1 MVGWWAVERRIGM
14 TGELSELLH
23 AGKLQVRHTQSANRS
38 SPCRNV
44 LYTVLSISSVQF
56 YTPCPLAHPRPS
68 TPARGVSAAD
78 LFPVTLASPNSQR
91 RKSLPP
97 LLPPSSLAIGNILAT
112 STHRRLSQAALQ
124 HIPSVL
130 RSHGPRQLVRLSQHH
145 PPPLRLPPPPL
156 TPWLKDPAP
165 RMAQCLAASAAP
177 CPPSLT
183 SSAA

>member
-1 MVGWWAVERRIGM
+1 MSFFTLENYRCGIHRAPIDRPRVATFSIPLSCQSRRYNLH
-14 TGELSELLH
+14 TTYLL
-23 AGKLQVRHTQSANRS
+23 
-38 SPCRNV
+38 
-44 LYTVLSISSVQF
+44 
-56 YTPCPLAHPRPS
+56 CPLAHPRPS

-124 HIPSVL
+124 HTPSVL
-130 RSHGPRQLVRLSQHH
+130 RRHGPRQLVRLSQHH

-156 TPWLKDPAP
+156 PPWLKDPAP